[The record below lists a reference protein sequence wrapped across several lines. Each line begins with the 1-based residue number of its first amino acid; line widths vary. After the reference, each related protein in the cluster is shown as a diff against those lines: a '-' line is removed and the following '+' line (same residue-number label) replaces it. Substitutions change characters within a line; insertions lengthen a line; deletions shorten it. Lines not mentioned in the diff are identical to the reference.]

1 MIRSREEPIR
11 GHDGHAFGG
20 WLALPES
27 GSGPGLVVAQEIFG
41 LTGYVRGVC
50 DRLAGLGYVA
60 LAPELYSRL
69 EPDLVLDEHLPES
82 LPRAF
87 QAMQRLDV
95 PQAADDAVAALEHL
109 RALPEVGGRPVGVIG
124 FCLGGGIAYM
134 VAAASDPAV
143 AVCYYGSAIPGA
155 LDRAQD
161 VRCPILFHFGEEDT
175 YISHEQRQA
184 VAHAFAG
191 RRGVE
196 LHLHPAAG
204 HAFDNHN
211 SAMFSRPQAAAQAW
225 EQTKA
230 FLAYHLPAGR

>member
-1 MIRSREEPIR
+1 M
-11 GHDGHAFGG
+11 GG
-20 WLALPES
+20 WLAVPDR
-27 GSGPGLVVAQEIFG
+27 GGGPGLVVLQEIFG
-41 LTGYVRGVC
+41 ITGYIKEVC

-69 EPDLVLDEHLPES
+69 EPDLVLDERLPDS
-82 LPRAF
+82 LPKAF

-95 PQAADDAVAALEHL
+95 PQAADDAAAALQHL
-109 RALPEVGGRPVGVIG
+109 RALPEVGGEKVGVIG

-134 VAAASDPAV
+134 VAAASDPAI

-155 LDRAQD
+155 IDRARD
-161 VRCPILFHFGEEDT
+161 VTCPILFHFGEDDA
-175 YISHEQRQA
+175 YINTAQRRA

-196 LHLHPAAG
+196 IHVHPASG
-204 HAFDNHN
+204 HAFDNHDA
-211 SAMFSRPQAAAQAW
+211 AMFSRPQAAAQAW

-230 FLAYHLPAGR
+230 FLEYHLPPR

>member
-1 MIRSREEPIR
+1 MDGREEPIW
-11 GHDGHAFGG
+11 GHDGHRFAGA
-20 WLALPES
+20 LSLPE
-27 GSGPGLVVAQEIFG
+27 GGTGPGLVVMQEIFG
-41 LTGYVRGVC
+41 LTPYIRGVC

-60 LAPELYSRL
+60 LAPDLYSRL

-87 QAMQRLDV
+87 EAMQRLDV
-95 PQAADDAVAALEHL
+95 PQAADDGVAALEHL
-109 RALPEVGGRPVGVIG
+109 RALPEVGGRKVGVIG

-155 LDRAQD
+155 LDRAPD
-161 VRCPILFHFGEEDT
+161 VRCPILFHFGEEDN
-175 YISHEQRQA
+175 YISPEQRRS
-184 VAHAFAG
+184 VARAFAG
-191 RRGVE
+191 RRDVE

-204 HAFDNHN
+204 HAFDNHDA
-211 SAMFSRPQAAAQAW
+211 AMFSRPQAAAQAW

-230 FLAYHLPAGR
+230 LLAYHLPVRG

>member
-1 MIRSREEPIR
+1 
-11 GHDGHAFGG
+11 
-20 WLALPES
+20 
-27 GSGPGLVVAQEIFG
+27 VVVQEIFG
-41 LTGYVRGVC
+41 LTGYVKGVC

-87 QAMQRLDV
+87 QAMQQLDV
-95 PQAADDAVAALEHL
+95 PQAVDDTTAAFEHL
-109 RALPEVGGRPVGVIG
+109 RTLPEVGGARVGVIG

-155 LDRAQD
+155 LDRSEQ
-161 VRCPILFHFGEEDT
+161 VRCPILFHFGEDDT
-175 YISHEQRQA
+175 YIGTEQRQA
-184 VAHAFAG
+184 VARAFAG

-204 HAFDNHN
+204 HAFDNHDA
-211 SAMFSRPQAAAQAW
+211 AMFSRPQAAARAW
-225 EQTKA
+225 EQTTA
-230 FLAYHLPAGR
+230 FLEYHLPPGG

>member
-1 MIRSREEPIR
+1 MARREESIW
-11 GHDGHAFGG
+11 GHDGNRFSSS
-20 WLALPES
+20 LSLPES
-27 GSGPGLVVAQEIFG
+27 GTGPGLVVVQEIFG
-41 LTGYVRGVC
+41 LTPYVKGVC

-60 LAPELYSRL
+60 LAPDLYSRL
-69 EPDLVLDEHLPES
+69 EPDLVLDEHLPDS

-95 PQAADDAVAALEHL
+95 PQAVDDATVTLEHL
-109 RALPEVGGRPVGVIG
+109 RAVPEVQGHRVGIIG

-155 LDRAQD
+155 LDLAPL
-161 VRCPILFHFGEEDT
+161 VTCPILFHFGEDDT
-175 YISHEQRQA
+175 FISTAQRRA
-184 VAHAFAG
+184 VAHEFAG
-191 RRGVE
+191 RRHVE
-196 LHLHPAAG
+196 LHLHPHAG
-204 HAFDNHN
+204 HAFDNHD

-230 FLAYHLPAGR
+230 FLEYHLPPRG

>member
-1 MIRSREEPIR
+1 MERREERIR
-11 GHDGHAFGG
+11 GHDGHSMGG
-20 WLALPES
+20 WLAVPDR
-27 GSGPGLVVAQEIFG
+27 GWGPGLVVVQEIFG
-41 LTGYVRGVC
+41 LTGYVKGVC

-87 QAMQRLDV
+87 QAMQQLDV
-95 PQAADDAVAALEHL
+95 PQAVDDTTAAFEHL
-109 RALPEVGGRPVGVIG
+109 RTLPEVGGARVGVIG

-155 LDRAQD
+155 LDRSEQ
-161 VRCPILFHFGEEDT
+161 VRCPILFHFGEDDT
-175 YISHEQRQA
+175 YIGTEQRQA
-184 VAHAFAG
+184 VARAFAG

-204 HAFDNHN
+204 HAFDNHDA
-211 SAMFSRPQAAAQAW
+211 AMFSRPQAAARAW
-225 EQTKA
+225 EQTTA
-230 FLAYHLPAGR
+230 FLEYHLPPGG